1 MVDKTQLKPEFFVKD
16 EKDLRSLFPATHPIA
31 VEKCQNHLDKHAMNF
46 VARSPFLCIGT
57 QSLDGSADVSPRGDP
72 CGFVKILDDK
82 TLLIPDRPGN
92 NRLDTHTNILANP
105 AVGLLFMVPGFDD
118 TMRVNGKA
126 KITRDPDLLAL
137 MVVNDRMPTVAIVV
151 TVEEVFIHCAKAFRR
166 SKLWDPSQR
175 QNRSDMPSLLK
186 IIMDQT
192 TGAPNDPEEMK
203 KIDAGL
209 EDEYQKT
216 MY

>member
-57 QSLDGSADVSPRGDP
+57 HSPAGSADVSPRGDP